1 LPIGDSGWELRWGLS
16 QLVRRLTS
24 LSKTLGNI
32 VAWRMGLPWPETAGR
47 LCRIMK
53 THDIVVV
60 GAGSGGLAAAAVA
73 KFRGA
78 SVCIVQD
85 GPVGGDCTWT
95 GCIPSKALLAAAA
108 RGESFDDAMKSLR
121 RAVNEI
127 AAAETVE
134 ILRSEG
140 YTVVEARGTVLGEG
154 KVDVGGEI
162 VRGRNVVVSPGSRPG
177 VPPIP
182 GLNSV
187 PFVTNEQVFELDRL
201 PESLAIIGGGPIGC
215 EMAQA
220 FSALGSTVT
229 LVEGE
234 QRLLPRDDAAAS
246 AVAEDALAASG
257 VTVRIGVSAS
267 AVERVPGGVS
277 VALADGS
284 NLVTSL
290 LLVATGRSP
299 SHSDMGL
306 AEAGVEFDDRGWIVV
321 DRHLQTAAPGVWA
334 IGDALGSTQFTH
346 AAAHMARLAVE
357 NALGVGITRFR
368 KHRFDPGEIPWVT
381 FMSPEVAQVGV
392 TEEAAREIKGARVAE
407 LPLSELDRAVAVNRT
422 MGFVKLI
429 AAPRPVIGFAGGG
442 RLIGATIVA
451 DRAGEMIG
459 EAALAIRTGMFAGRL
474 AQTVHPYPTWS
485 IAIQMAASQFVGTYN
500 GRTARPPVQPS

>member
-1 LPIGDSGWELRWGLS
+1 M
-16 QLVRRLTS
+16 T
-24 LSKTLGNI
+24 KTY
-32 VAWRMGLPWPETAGR
+32 
-47 LCRIMK
+47 
-53 THDIVVV
+53 DIAVV

-121 RAVNEI
+121 RAVREI
-127 AAAETVE
+127 ADAETVE
-134 ILRSEG
+134 VLRREG
-140 YTVVEARGTVLGEG
+140 YTVREGRGTVLGNGRVEVEG
-154 KVDVGGEI
+154 EV
-162 VRGRNVVVSPGSRPG
+162 VRARNVVVSPGSRPG

-182 GLNSV
+182 GLNAV
-187 PFVTNEQVFELDRL
+187 PFVTNEQLFDLEKL

-220 FSALGSTVT
+220 FSALGSAVT
-229 LVEGE
+229 IVEGE

-246 AVAEDALAASG
+246 AVAEAALVDSGVKVRTGLFVSAVDNASG
-257 VTVRIGVSAS
+257 GV
-267 AVERVPGGVS
+267 AVS
-277 VALADGS
+277 LADGS
-284 NLVTSL
+284 SFIASL
-290 LLVATGRSP
+290 LLVATGRAP
-299 SHSDMGL
+299 SHAEMGL

-334 IGDALGSTQFTH
+334 IGDALGTTQFTH

-357 NALGVGITRFR
+357 NALGAGIAKFR

-392 TEEAAREIKGARVAE
+392 SEEAAREIKGARVAE
-407 LPLSELDRAVAVNRT
+407 LPLSELDRAVAVNRP

-451 DRAGEMIG
+451 ERAGEMIG
-459 EAALAIRTGMFAGRL
+459 EAALAIRTAMFAGRL

-500 GRTARPPVQPS
+500 GRTARAPA